1 MSNWPNVNAEPVDP
15 VYAAF
20 RDGVVK
26 VNDDLRDAFRWRW
39 SPKHKG
45 WFAYSVKDWILDD
58 VGIADTPAGSSFE
71 LIKNDDP
78 AVERARAISWLPAVF
93 ADVQAAYARHQRLWP
108 NLVWSWRGGGDWR
121 NSMSRAKPDGGPE
134 PGEPDPDPIG
144 SLPPECEKRIADV
157 RAFAASGHITA
168 AQAQRLIA
176 KIVEDCTFANP

>member
-1 MSNWPNVNAEPVDP
+1 MSNWPSINAEPVDP

-20 RDGVVK
+20 RDGVLK
-26 VNDDLRDAFRWRW
+26 ANDDLMDVHRWRW

-45 WFAYSVKDWILDD
+45 WFTYSVKDWILDD
-58 VGIADTPAGSSFE
+58 VAAADTPAGSFD

-78 AVERARAISWLPAVF
+78 MVEQARATLWLPDVF
-93 ADVQAAYARHQRLWP
+93 ANVQAAYARQQKRWP

-121 NSMSRAKPDGGPE
+121 NAMSRVKPDPAQPPGGKD
-134 PGEPDPDPIG
+134 PGPVGRIPA
-144 SLPPECEKRIADV
+144 ECERRIADV

-176 KIVEDCTFANP
+176 KIVEECTFATP